1 MALILE
7 AKKKTAIITDVLTCD
22 VQFYG
27 VRNTTISYVVALN
40 RISLLVNGQSER
52 LLYVDISLPGVGFTM
67 PIEMVFLVIAIPI

>member
-1 MALILE
+1 M
-7 AKKKTAIITDVLTCD
+7 LTCD